1 MLKCVYFFYFFDIF
15 DKTASRKHG
24 LIEVSQDGRVFFVD
38 VGSSNGTE
46 VDMIHISTHGRVQ
59 LKSGSRIRIGDT
71 YYFCLLEDGGK
82 QKMKAKKI
90 NDKNNKVANEFLK
103 TNRKTVTRP
112 VVQLP
117 MDGQETKTT
126 TRGGQKQRQASKQ
139 ANRSPV
145 APSTS
150 STSTAP
156 IISTEKT
163 QKQQLKMLLQNLI
176 DNRKGHYTDAKKA
189 VSVRW
194 GPTYFKKNRDVVRTL
209 LEELKNAP
217 SKSTN
222 LTASSSVSSSV
233 SSSDSSVSSTMSAKK
248 TVVKKINV
256 PETGADALLRDLGI
270 STNTNTTVDARN
282 SRILYTSTF
291 LQAMERLISQ
301 DGTLE
306 YLEIRNQLEKQFNVT
321 LSPKQRDTIK
331 TKLSQSETNDEGKY
345 SKRCRSNIAVIIVRI
360 IFISAFLF
368 YCLLLNHSFPTN
380 PNSITNSFKLYSL
393 LQLYNYIC
401 SLLSRYFDF

>member
-1 MLKCVYFFYFFDIF
+1 
-15 DKTASRKHG
+15 
-24 LIEVSQDGRVFFVD
+24 
-38 VGSSNGTE
+38 
-46 VDMIHISTHGRVQ
+46 MIHISTHGRVQ

-82 QKMKAKKI
+82 QKNNISKMKTKKI
-90 NDKNNKVANEFLK
+90 NDKNNQVANEFLK

-126 TRGGQKQRQASKQ
+126 TRGSEKQRQASKQ
-139 ANRSPV
+139 ANSSPV
-145 APSTS
+145 APSTP

-176 DNRKGHYTDAKKA
+176 DNGKGHYTDAKKA

-217 SKSTN
+217 STPTN
-222 LTASSSVSSSV
+222 LTVSSSV

-270 STNTNTTVDARN
+270 STNTNTTVDN
-282 SRILYTSTF
+282 RILYTSTF

-345 SKRCRSNIAVIIVRI
+345 SKRRCEQI
-360 IFISAFLF
+360 
-368 YCLLLNHSFPTN
+368 
-380 PNSITNSFKLYSL
+380 
-393 LQLYNYIC
+393 
-401 SLLSRYFDF
+401 